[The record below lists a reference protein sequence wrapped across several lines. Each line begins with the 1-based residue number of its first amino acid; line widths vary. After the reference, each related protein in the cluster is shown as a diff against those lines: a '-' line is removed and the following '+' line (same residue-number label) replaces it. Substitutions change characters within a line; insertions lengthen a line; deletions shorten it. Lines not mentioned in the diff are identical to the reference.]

1 MTATRK
7 IGIIAFP
14 FVQGLD
20 IVGPADAF
28 ASALLAENGRLVHA
42 YEVLLIGISR
52 RPVVSESGIIFQP
65 NFSIRNS
72 PVLDTLI
79 IPGGRGIRT
88 DAKVQ
93 ASVAQWVRSQARQ
106 TRRIASVCTGA
117 YAIAP
122 TGLVDGR
129 NVTTHWRFAA
139 DFAAR
144 FPKLKVQ
151 ANSLYIKD
159 GVFYTSAGITAGID
173 LSLALIEEDFGPRV
187 ALEVARELVVY
198 LKRSGGQEQYSA
210 PLEFQSQAEDRLAD
224 V

>member
-1 MTATRK
+1 MNAKRK

-28 ASALLAENGRLVHA
+28 ASARLPEDGGLVHA

-52 RPVVSESGIIFQP
+52 RPVVSESGIIFRP
-65 NFSIRNS
+65 NCSIRNS
-72 PVLDTLI
+72 PLLDTLI

-106 TRRIASVCTGA
+106 TRRIAAVCTGA

-122 TGLVDGR
+122 TGRWMDER
-129 NVTTHWRFAA
+129 
-139 DFAAR
+139 
-144 FPKLKVQ
+144 
-151 ANSLYIKD
+151 
-159 GVFYTSAGITAGID
+159 
-173 LSLALIEEDFGPRV
+173 
-187 ALEVARELVVY
+187 
-198 LKRSGGQEQYSA
+198 
-210 PLEFQSQAEDRLAD
+210 
-224 V
+224 